1 MKSAAPQTGTINLR
15 TILDVSRIIFIDDDK
30 KDAALSELAET
41 LSHDSRIHDHEELI
55 NAIRR
60 REELMSTGIGLGVGV
75 PHVRIDSV
83 DDIVMAVGVCRK
95 PLTNYDSLDDEPV
108 RIICMIAA
116 NTSQHAKHIKLLSA
130 VSKLLKDSS
139 VRDSIISAASTH
151 TVFDIFT
158 GESHA

>member
-41 LSHDSRIHDHEELI
+41 LSHDSRIHDREELI

-83 DDIVMAVGVCRK
+83 DDIVIDLVVCRK
-95 PLTNYDSLDDEPV
+95 TMTDYDSLDDEPV

-116 NTSQHAKHIKLLSA
+116 NTSQHAKHIKLLST
-130 VSKLLKDSS
+130 VSKLLKDRS
-139 VRDSIISAASTH
+139 VCESIISAASTQA
-151 TVFDIFT
+151 VFDIFT